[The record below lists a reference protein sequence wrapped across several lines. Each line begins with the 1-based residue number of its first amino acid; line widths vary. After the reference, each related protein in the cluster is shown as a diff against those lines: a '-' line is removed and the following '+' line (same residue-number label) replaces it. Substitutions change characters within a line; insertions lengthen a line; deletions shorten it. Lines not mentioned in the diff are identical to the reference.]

1 MHSTPL
7 LCSFL
12 QGNKHIWY
20 CNACKC
26 CIRACTESL
35 PLIRSPEWWWWWV
48 PWRQRQCCSSAP
60 PFHAGSF
67 SRLIQMLL
75 LSLLSP
81 IVHRKHIL
89 LPLLEP
95 APFPP
100 TTTSTLLPPL
110 QASLYSLITDRVSCL
125 LSMHLNS
132 SIRKWQGYLCHCCFQ
147 FITWCPHPPVKL
159 CFVPPIP
166 YSLSV
171 CDCFHGDSILKWCG
185 LWDGRRGD
193 QYPALKNQVVRPF
206 CLITII
212 IFHMNLIWLWF
223 FWKSDLH
230 ISTWFIKKII

>member
-1 MHSTPL
+1 M
-7 LCSFL
+7 
-12 QGNKHIWY
+12 
-20 CNACKC
+20 
-26 CIRACTESL
+26 
-35 PLIRSPEWWWWWV
+35 RSPERWWWWV

-125 LSMHLNS
+125 LSMHPHS
-132 SIRKWQGYLCHCCFQ
+132 SIRKWQGYLCHCYFQ

-171 CDCFHGDSILKWCG
+171 CVNVTASMATAYWNGVGYVMGGGGINIQ
-185 LWDGRRGD
+185 LWRIKLSYSYHYLSHEFD
-193 QYPALKNQVVRPF
+193 LNM
-206 CLITII
+206 I
-212 IFHMNLIWLWF
+212 